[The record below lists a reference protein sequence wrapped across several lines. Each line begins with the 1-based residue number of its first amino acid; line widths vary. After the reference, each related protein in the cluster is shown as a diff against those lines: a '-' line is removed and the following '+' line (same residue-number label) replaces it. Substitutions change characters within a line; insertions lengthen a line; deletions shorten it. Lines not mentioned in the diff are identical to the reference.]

1 MKKNDVILIIV
12 LLVIIGIFFF
22 LRKDGRIAS
31 VYYMEEKILEIDL
44 NKDDIYVVE
53 GDNGDVTIE
62 VRNKMIRVESEN
74 SPKHLCSKQGFTNKQ
89 GSVIVCLPNKIV
101 IKIED
106 SSNKIDGVV

>member
-31 VYYMEEKILEIDL
+31 VYYREEKILEIDL

-74 SPKHLCSKQGFTNKQ
+74 SPKHLCSKQGFT
-89 GSVIVCLPNKIV
+89 SKIV